1 MESETEGYTNAYG
14 ECKCCDVE
22 EVSGELQ
29 ARTCH
34 HRGPPPPQTQTC
46 ACVLFAL
53 LFPPSNASTHPTSL
67 SFPPIFNLPALFLI
81 TQNAGEEA
89 ACEN

>member
-1 MESETEGYTNAYG
+1 MESETEGDTNAYG
-14 ECKCCDVE
+14 ERKCRDEE

-29 ARTCH
+29 ACACH
-34 HRGPPPPQTQTC
+34 DRGPPPPQTRTC
-46 ACVLFAL
+46 ACVLLAL
-53 LFPPSNASTHPTSL
+53 PLPHPTSL